1 MKVTAIIL
9 IKGISSITT
18 ESKGSDHDKRAEKE
32 NEKTRQKNKRIF
44 FWMWIVMILVVSFS
58 IARFAMVNINDM
70 LAVGRDDSVVQIQI
84 PKNAT
89 GEQVGELLAEK
100 RYYL

>member
-1 MKVTAIIL
+1 MTKEQKKKMK
-9 IKGISSITT
+9 
-18 ESKGSDHDKRAEKE
+18 KRD
-32 NEKTRQKNKRIF
+32 RKNKRIF

-89 GEQVGELLAEK
+89 GEQVGELLAK
-100 RYYL
+100 SGIISKPSFFALYLSLIHI